1 MNVENN
7 KIIAEFMGYKIQKDP
22 TERFFGRYS
31 HPITKVWIKENEISF
46 DTDWNWLMTV
56 LEKIKNIPNK
66 EVYGML
72 KYEFD
77 VILDVPHAQIVQS
90 YKLYFGDKTD
100 KYFDV
105 IKYEGTFIENTF
117 NACVEFIKFY
127 NLNSVS

>member
-7 KIIAEFMGYKIQKDP
+7 KIIAEFLKLEKDNLGNYFIKDWGFET
-22 TERFFGRYS
+22 TENF
-31 HPITKVWIKENEISF
+31 KF

>member
-7 KIIAEFMGYKIQKDP
+7 KIIAEFLKLEKDNLGNYFIKDWGFET
-22 TERFFGRYS
+22 TENF
-31 HPITKVWIKENEISF
+31 KF

-66 EVYGML
+66 EVQGML
-72 KYEFD
+72 RYEFD

>member
-7 KIIAEFMGYKIQKDP
+7 KIIAEFMGKEYKDNTIVIYYNEFSGMNP
-22 TERFFGRYS
+22 SG
-31 HPITKVWIKENEISF
+31 KVWQECKYH
-46 DTDWNWLMTV
+46 TDWNWLMTV

-72 KYEFD
+72 RYEFD